1 MLLFPPHSLQMLK
14 GAYDMKEK
22 LEQIR
27 QEALSA
33 FAQAG
38 GAQDLDALRVK
49 YLGKKG
55 ELTNVL
61 KRMGSL
67 SAEERPVVGQM
78 ANEVREALTAAL
90 EERQTALEEEA
101 LNRRLAAEA
110 LDVTIPG
117 KAPRLGHRHPMYI
130 ALDELKDIFVGMGF
144 TVLDGPEV
152 ELAEYNFDK
161 LNAEEGH
168 PSRDWSD
175 TFYFDQDS
183 RVMLRSQ
190 TSPMQVRAME
200 TMELPIRII
209 APGRVYRKD
218 EVDATHSPMFHQVEG
233 MVIDK
238 GVTMADLK
246 GTLNTVV
253 EQLYGKGTQTRFRP
267 HHFPF
272 TEPSCEMDVQ
282 CHKCGGVGCPT
293 CKGEGWIELLGAGMI
308 HPKVLKMAGIDPEV
322 YSGWAFGIG
331 LERTAMRRF
340 KIADLRLIFEND
352 VRFLE
357 QF

>member
-1 MLLFPPHSLQMLK
+1 
-14 GAYDMKEK
+14 MKEQLAK
-22 LEQIR
+22 IRAEAISALE
-27 QEALSA
+27 SA
-33 FAQAG
+33 KDAA
-38 GAQDLDALRVK
+38 DLDALRVK

-55 ELTNVL
+55 ELTGVL
-61 KRMGSL
+61 KMMGRL
-67 SAEERPVVGQM
+67 SPEERPVMGQL
-78 ANEVREALTAAL
+78 ANDVRAAL
-90 EERQTALEEEA
+90 ENALEACSQKLEA
-101 LNRRLAAEA
+101 AALERRLRDEA

-117 KAPRLGHRHPMYI
+117 KPVALGHQHPMNI
-130 ALDELKDIFVGMGF
+130 ALEELKDIFIGMGF
-144 TVLDGPEV
+144 TVLEGPEV
-152 ELAEYNFDK
+152 ELASYNFDR
-161 LNAEEGH
+161 LNAGEGH

-175 TFYFDQDS
+175 TFYFDGDS

-200 TMELPIRII
+200 TMDLPIRII

-246 GTLNTVV
+246 GTLNTVA
-253 EQLYGKGTQTRFRP
+253 EQLFGEGTKTRFRP

-282 CHKCGGVGCPT
+282 CHKCGGAGCPT
-293 CKGEGWIELLGAGMI
+293 CKGEGWIELLGAGMV
-308 HPKVLKMAGIDPEV
+308 HPKVLEMSGIDSGT
-322 YSGWAFGIG
+322 YTGWAFGIG
-331 LERTAMRRF
+331 LERMAMRRF

-352 VRFLE
+352 MRFLE

>member
-1 MLLFPPHSLQMLK
+1 
-14 GAYDMKEK
+14 MKET
-22 LEQIR
+22 LERIR

-33 FAQAG
+33 LAGTQAAQE
-38 GAQDLDALRVK
+38 LEALRVK

-55 ELTNVL
+55 ELTAVL
-61 KRMGSL
+61 KQMGRL
-67 SAEERPVVGQM
+67 SAEERPVMGQL
-78 ANEVREALTAAL
+78 ANEVRASLERAIETAAKKLESAAL
-90 EERQTALEEEA
+90 EA
-101 LNRRLAAEA
+101 RLKAEA
-110 LDVTIPG
+110 VDVTIPG
-117 KAPRLGHRHPMYI
+117 QSIRQGRKHPMYL
-130 ALDELKDIFVGMGF
+130 ALDEIKDIFVGMGF

-152 ELAEYNFDK
+152 ELAELNFDR

-175 TFYFDQDS
+175 TFYFDEDS

-190 TSPMQVRAME
+190 TSPMQVRAMDS
-200 TMELPIRII
+200 MELPIRII

-253 EQLYGKGTQTRFRP
+253 EQLYGKGTVTRFRP

-282 CHKCGGVGCPT
+282 CHKCGGAGCPT

-308 HPKVLKMAGIDPEV
+308 HPNVLRMAHIDPEV
-322 YSGWAFGIG
+322 YSGWAFGMG

>member
-1 MLLFPPHSLQMLK
+1 
-14 GAYDMKEK
+14 MKDQLAK
-22 LEQIR
+22 IR
-27 QEALSA
+27 TEALAA
-33 FAQAG
+33 FNAA
-38 GAQDLDALRVK
+38 ADAASLDALRVK

-55 ELTNVL
+55 ELTGVL
-61 KRMGSL
+61 KMMGKL
-67 SAEERPVVGQM
+67 SPEERPVMGQL
-78 ANEVREALTAAL
+78 ANDVRAAL
-90 EERQTALEEEA
+90 EKALEESSAKLEA
-101 LNRRLAAEA
+101 AALELRLKAEA
-110 LDVTIPG
+110 VDVTVPG
-117 KAPRLGHRHPMYI
+117 ETVSIGRQHPMNI
-130 ALDELKDIFVGMGF
+130 ALDELKDIFIGMGF

-152 ELAEYNFDK
+152 ELAEYNFDR

-175 TFYFDQDS
+175 TFYFDNDS

-190 TSPMQVRAME
+190 TSPMQVRAMD
-200 TMELPIRII
+200 TMPLPIRIV

-246 GTLNTVV
+246 GTLNTVA
-253 EQLYGKGTQTRFRP
+253 EKLFGEGTKTRFRP

-272 TEPSCEMDVQ
+272 TEPSCEMDIQ
-282 CHKCGGVGCPT
+282 CHKCNGAGCPT
-293 CKGEGWIELLGAGMI
+293 CKGEGWIELLGAGVV
-308 HPKVLKMAGIDPEV
+308 HPRVLEMAGIDPEV

-331 LERTAMRRF
+331 LERLALRRF
-340 KIADLRLIFEND
+340 KIDDMRLIFEND
-352 VRFLE
+352 IRFLE

>member
-1 MLLFPPHSLQMLK
+1 
-14 GAYDMKEK
+14 MKEQLAK
-22 LEQIR
+22 IRAEAISALE
-27 QEALSA
+27 SA
-33 FAQAG
+33 KDAA
-38 GAQDLDALRVK
+38 DLDALRVK

-55 ELTNVL
+55 ELTGVL
-61 KRMGSL
+61 KMMGRL
-67 SAEERPVVGQM
+67 SPEERPVMGQL
-78 ANEVREALTAAL
+78 ANDVRAAL
-90 EERQTALEEEA
+90 ENALEACSQKLEA
-101 LNRRLAAEA
+101 AALERRLRDEA

-117 KAPRLGHRHPMYI
+117 KPVALGHQHPMNI
-130 ALDELKDIFVGMGF
+130 ALEELKDIFIGMGF
-144 TVLDGPEV
+144 TVLEGPEV
-152 ELAEYNFDK
+152 ELASYNFDR
-161 LNAEEGH
+161 LNAPEGH

-175 TFYFDQDS
+175 TFYFDGDS

-200 TMELPIRII
+200 TMDLPIRII

-233 MVIDK
+233 MVIDR

-246 GTLNTVV
+246 GTLNTVA
-253 EQLYGKGTQTRFRP
+253 EQLFGEGTKTRFRP

-282 CHKCGGVGCPT
+282 CHKCGGAGCPT
-293 CKGEGWIELLGAGMI
+293 CKGEGWIELLGAGMV
-308 HPKVLKMAGIDPEV
+308 HPKVLEMSGIDSGT
-322 YSGWAFGIG
+322 YTGWAFGIG
-331 LERTAMRRF
+331 LERMAMRRF

-352 VRFLE
+352 MRFLE

>member
-1 MLLFPPHSLQMLK
+1 
-14 GAYDMKEK
+14 MKEQLAK
-22 LEQIR
+22 IR
-27 QEALSA
+27 AEALSA
-33 FAQAG
+33 MENAQSA
-38 GAQDLDALRVK
+38 AELDGLRVQ

-55 ELTNVL
+55 ELTAVL
-61 KRMGSL
+61 KMMGKL
-67 SAEERPVVGQM
+67 SPEERPAMGQL
-78 ANEVREALTAAL
+78 ANEVRAAL
-90 EERQTALEEEA
+90 EHALEEQGKRLEA
-101 LNRRLAAEA
+101 QALEQRLAAEA

-117 KAPRLGHRHPMYI
+117 KAVKMGHRHPMYI
-130 ALDELKDIFVGMGF
+130 ALDEIKEIFIGMGF
-144 TVLDGPEV
+144 DVLDGPEV
-152 ELAEYNFDK
+152 ELASYNFDR
-161 LNAEEGH
+161 LNADEGH

-175 TFYFDQDS
+175 TFYFDRDS

-200 TMELPIRII
+200 TRSLPIRII

-253 EQLYGKGTQTRFRP
+253 EKLYGKGTKTRFRP

-308 HPKVLKMAGIDPEV
+308 HPRVLEMSGIDPNEW
-322 YSGWAFGIG
+322 SGWAFGMG

-340 KIADLRLIFEND
+340 KISDLRLIFEND
-352 VRFLE
+352 MRFLS

>member
-1 MLLFPPHSLQMLK
+1 
-14 GAYDMKEK
+14 MKET

-27 QEALSA
+27 QEALDA
-33 FAQAG
+33 LAGAADAQA
-38 GAQDLDALRVK
+38 LDALRVK

-55 ELTNVL
+55 ELTAVL
-61 KRMGSL
+61 KQMGRL
-67 SAEERPVVGQM
+67 SAEERPVIGQL
-78 ANEVREALTAAL
+78 ANEVRAAL
-90 EERQTALEEEA
+90 EEALETRGRQLEA
-101 LNRRLAAEA
+101 KALEDRLRAEA
-110 LDVTIPG
+110 VDVTIPG
-117 KAPRLGHRHPMYI
+117 KSVKLGHRHPMYI
-130 ALDELKDIFVGMGF
+130 ALDELKEIFIGMGF

-152 ELAEYNFDK
+152 ELAELNFDR

-175 TFYFDQDS
+175 TFYFDEDS

-190 TSPMQVRAME
+190 TSPMQVRAMDS
-200 TMELPIRII
+200 MPLPIRII

-238 GVTMADLK
+238 NVTMADLK

-253 EQLYGKGTQTRFRP
+253 EKLYGKGTKTRFRP

-308 HPKVLKMAGIDPEV
+308 HPRVLEMSGIDPNE

-340 KIADLRLIFEND
+340 KIAYLRLIFEND

>member
-1 MLLFPPHSLQMLK
+1 
-14 GAYDMKEK
+14 MKDQLAK
-22 LEQIR
+22 IR
-27 QEALSA
+27 AEALSA
-33 FAQAG
+33 FEG
-38 GAQDLDALRVK
+38 VQDAARLDELRVK

-55 ELTNVL
+55 ELTGVL
-61 KRMGSL
+61 KMMGRL
-67 SAEERPVVGQM
+67 SPEERPVMGQL
-78 ANEVREALTAAL
+78 ANDVRAAL
-90 EERQTALEEEA
+90 ENALEACSQKLEA
-101 LNRRLAAEA
+101 AALERRLRDEA

-117 KAPRLGHRHPMYI
+117 KPVALGHQHPMNI
-130 ALDELKDIFVGMGF
+130 ALEELKDIFIGMGF
-144 TVLDGPEV
+144 TVLEGPEV
-152 ELAEYNFDK
+152 ELASYNFDR
-161 LNAEEGH
+161 LNAGEGH

-175 TFYFDQDS
+175 TFYFDGDS

-200 TMELPIRII
+200 TMDLPIRII

-253 EQLYGKGTQTRFRP
+253 EQLYGAGTKTRFRP

-282 CHKCGGVGCPT
+282 CHKCGGAGCPT
-293 CKGEGWIELLGAGMI
+293 CKGEGWIELLGAGMV
-308 HPKVLKMAGIDPEV
+308 HPKVLEMSGIDSGT
-322 YSGWAFGIG
+322 YTGWAFGIG
-331 LERTAMRRF
+331 LERMAMRRF

-352 VRFLE
+352 MRFLE

>member
-1 MLLFPPHSLQMLK
+1 
-14 GAYDMKEK
+14 MKK
-22 LEQIR
+22 QLETIEL
-27 QEALSA
+27 EALTA
-33 FAQAG
+33 MDAAEN
-38 GAQDLDALRVK
+38 AAELDGLRVK

-55 ELTNVL
+55 ELTAVL
-61 KRMGSL
+61 KQMGKL
-67 SAEERPVVGQM
+67 SAEERPVMGQV
-78 ANEVREALTAAL
+78 ANSVRAAIEEKLETVKTKLEAKAL
-90 EERQTALEEEA
+90 EAKLE
-101 LNRRLAAEA
+101 AEA

-117 KAPRLGHRHPMYI
+117 TAVSMGHRHPMYT
-130 ALDELKDIFVGMGF
+130 ALAELCDIFVGMGF
-144 TVLDGPEV
+144 QVLESNEV

-161 LNAEEGH
+161 LNAEENH

-175 TFYFDQDS
+175 TFYFDNSS

-200 TMELPIRII
+200 TMELPLRVLI
-209 APGRVYRKD
+209 PGRVYRKD

-233 MVIDK
+233 LVIDK
-238 GVTMADLK
+238 HVTMADLK
-246 GTLNTVV
+246 GSLNNLV
-253 EQLYGKGTQTRFRP
+253 EKMYGVGTQTRFRP

-282 CHKCGGVGCPT
+282 CHKCGGTGCPT
-293 CKGEGWIELLGAGMI
+293 CKGEGWIELLGAGMV
-308 HPKVLKMAGIDPEV
+308 HPKVLSGAGIDPEV

-331 LERTAMRRF
+331 LERSAMRRF

-352 VRFLE
+352 IRFLS

>member
-1 MLLFPPHSLQMLK
+1 
-14 GAYDMKEK
+14 MKTK
-22 LEQIR
+22 LEEIKR
-27 QEALSA
+27 ASLEAIANSADAAELEAL
-33 FAQAG
+33 
-38 GAQDLDALRVK
+38 RIK

-55 ELTNVL
+55 ELTAVL
-61 KRMGSL
+61 KQMGSL
-67 SAEERPVVGQM
+67 SPEERPVMGQL
-78 ANEVREALTAAL
+78 ANEVRAAVEAAIEETSAKLAEAAL
-90 EERQTALEEEA
+90 EKQL
-101 LNRRLAAEA
+101 LNETV
-110 LDVTIPG
+110 DVTIPG
-117 KAPRLGHRHPMYI
+117 KEVKVGHKHPMYI
-130 ALDELKDIFVGMGF
+130 ALDEIKDIFFGMGF

-152 ELAEYNFDK
+152 EFAELNFDR

-175 TFYFDQDS
+175 TFYFDEDS

-190 TSPMQVRAME
+190 TSPMQVRAMDS
-200 TMELPIRII
+200 MELPIRIV

-238 GVTMADLK
+238 GVTLADLK

-253 EQLYGKGTQTRFRP
+253 EKLYGEGTQTRFRP

-293 CKGEGWIELLGAGMI
+293 
-308 HPKVLKMAGIDPEV
+308 
-322 YSGWAFGIG
+322 
-331 LERTAMRRF
+331 
-340 KIADLRLIFEND
+340 
-352 VRFLE
+352 
-357 QF
+357 

>member
-1 MLLFPPHSLQMLK
+1 MYDRQLLTFVRVAETGSLTQ
-14 GAYDMKEK
+14 AAEK
-22 LEQIR
+22 LYITP
-27 QEALSA
+27 AA
-33 FAQAG
+33 
-38 GAQDLDALRVK
+38 VMK
-49 YLGKKG
+49 
-55 ELTNVL
+55 
-61 KRMGSL
+61 
-67 SAEERPVVGQM
+67 QM
-78 ANEVREALTAAL
+78 NAL
-90 EERQTALEEEA
+90 EARLE
-101 LNRRLAAEA
+101 AEA
-110 LDVTIPG
+110 LDVTVPG
-117 KAPRLGHRHPMYI
+117 KPVTMGHRHPMYI
-130 ALDELKDIFVGMGF
+130 ALDEIKEIFISMGF

-152 ELAEYNFDK
+152 ELATYNFDK
-161 LNAEEGH
+161 LNAGEGH

-175 TFYFDQDS
+175 TFYFDEDS

-253 EQLYGKGTQTRFRP
+253 EMLYGKGTKTRFRP

-272 TEPSCEMDVQ
+272 TEPSCEMDMQ
-282 CHKCGGVGCPT
+282 CHKCRGAGQVDGQVCST
-293 CKGEGWIELLGAGMI
+293 CHGEGWIELLGAGMV
-308 HPKVLKMAGIDPEV
+308 HPAVLEGCGIDPQR
-322 YSGWAFGIG
+322 YSGFAFGMG
-331 LERTAMRRF
+331 LERMAMRRMQ
-340 KIADLRLIFEND
+340 INDLRLIFDND
-352 VRFLE
+352 VRFLS

>member
-1 MLLFPPHSLQMLK
+1 MR
-14 GAYDMKEK
+14 
-22 LEQIR
+22 EQLAKIR
-27 QEALSA
+27 AEALAA
-33 FAQAG
+33 FESV
-38 GAQDLDALRVK
+38 QDAARLDELRVK

-55 ELTNVL
+55 ELTALL
-61 KRMGSL
+61 KQMGRL
-67 SAEERPVVGQM
+67 TPEERPVMGQL
-78 ANEVREALTAAL
+78 ANDVRAAL
-90 EERQTALEEEA
+90 EGALEASSKKLEA
-101 LNRRLAAEA
+101 SALERRLQNEA

-117 KAPRLGHRHPMYI
+117 KAVSIGRQHPMNI
-130 ALDELKDIFVGMGF
+130 ALDELKDIFIGMGF
-144 TVLDGPEV
+144 QVLDGPEV
-152 ELAEYNFDK
+152 ELAELNFDR
-161 LNAEEGH
+161 LNAGEGH

-175 TFYFDQDS
+175 TFYFDRDS

-190 TSPMQVRAME
+190 TSPIQVRAMDALP
-200 TMELPIRII
+200 LPIRMI

-253 EQLYGKGTQTRFRP
+253 EQLYGAGAKTRFRP

-282 CHKCGGVGCPT
+282 CHKCGGAGCPT
-293 CKGEGWIELLGAGMI
+293 CKGEGWIELLGAGMV
-308 HPKVLKMAGIDPEV
+308 HPKVLEMSGIDSGT
-322 YSGWAFGIG
+322 YTGWAFGIG
-331 LERTAMRRF
+331 LERMAMRRF

>member
-1 MLLFPPHSLQMLK
+1 
-14 GAYDMKEK
+14 MKEQ
-22 LEQIR
+22 LATIR
-27 QEALSA
+27 SEALAA

-38 GAQDLDALRVK
+38 SSAELDALRVK

-55 ELTNVL
+55 ELTAVL
-61 KRMGSL
+61 KQMGKL
-67 SAEERPVVGQM
+67 SAEERPAMGQL
-78 ANEVREALTAAL
+78 ANEVRAAL
-90 EERQTALEEEA
+90 EAELEAKGKELEAKALEA
-101 LNRRLAAEA
+101 RLEAEA
-110 LDVTIPG
+110 LDVTVPG
-117 KAPRLGHRHPMYI
+117 KPVTMGHRHPMYI
-130 ALDELKDIFVGMGF
+130 ALDELKDIFIGMGF

-152 ELAEYNFDK
+152 ELAELNFDR
-161 LNAEEGH
+161 LNAGEGH

-175 TFYFDQDS
+175 TFYFDEDS

-190 TSPMQVRAME
+190 TSPMPVRAME
-200 TMELPIRII
+200 TMELPLRII

-253 EQLYGKGTQTRFRP
+253 EMLYGKGTKTRFRP

-308 HPKVLKMAGIDPEV
+308 HPKVLKMSGIDPEV

>member
-1 MLLFPPHSLQMLK
+1 
-14 GAYDMKEK
+14 MKEQ
-22 LEQIR
+22 LEAIR
-27 QEALSA
+27 KCALESIGA
-33 FAQAG
+33 
-38 GAQDLDALRVK
+38 AQD
-49 YLGKKG
+49 
-55 ELTNVL
+55 
-61 KRMGSL
+61 
-67 SAEERPVVGQM
+67 
-78 ANEVREALTAAL
+78 TAAL
-90 EERQTALEEEA
+90 EGGRVGCRGGGGERSGMLKRVGEVSPEERPAMGQLANAVRADLEQALEQRGRELDAQA
-101 LNRRLAAEA
+101 LEQRLKDEA
-110 LDVTIPG
+110 LDITIPG
-117 KAPRLGHRHPMYI
+117 KRVKLGRRHPMYI
-130 ALDELKDIFVGMGF
+130 ALDEIKEIFISMGF

-161 LNAEEGH
+161 LNAPEGH

-175 TFYFDQDS
+175 TFYFDSDS

-253 EQLYGKGTQTRFRP
+253 EMLYGKGTKTRFRP

-308 HPKVLKMAGIDPEV
+308 HPKVLQMSGIDPEV